1 MPNVVL
7 IIPARMNSTRFPG
20 KPMEKINGIP
30 MVGHCYYR
38 SKMSKLVN
46 DVYVATC
53 DKIIKDYMISIGG
66 NVIMTSE
73 KHDRASDRV
82 SEAMTTIE
90 ENTKKRID
98 VVVLYQG
105 DEPMVTPEMIDNSIN
120 PILQKSDIGVINL
133 MTKIQSESEFND
145 PNEVKVVVDRNSDAL
160 YFSREPIPSM
170 KKFPNEI
177 NKYKQVCVIPFT
189 RETLIEFNNMKQ
201 TKLEIIESID
211 MLRFIENG
219 KRVKMIESSEQVF
232 SVDTFE
238 DLIKVEKLMKKD
250 QLTNYYA

>member
-145 PNEVKVVVDRNSDAL
+145 PNEVKVVVDT
-160 YFSREPIPSM
+160 E
-170 KKFPNEI
+170 
-177 NKYKQVCVIPFT
+177 
-189 RETLIEFNNMKQ
+189 
-201 TKLEIIESID
+201 
-211 MLRFIENG
+211 
-219 KRVKMIESSEQVF
+219 
-232 SVDTFE
+232 
-238 DLIKVEKLMKKD
+238 
-250 QLTNYYA
+250 